1 MLFPQRHLQLP
12 AASCSFLLLPWLL
25 PSDVA
30 NLADV
35 HAQTDA
41 GDDASSET
49 VAGTAAANLA
59 DVQTDASDDESVVT
73 LAATEVGS
81 VASTTASS
89 SDSSRPI
96 RRRWGHKEKPKDV
109 DDKKQ

>member
-1 MLFPQRHLQLP
+1 M
-12 AASCSFLLLPWLL
+12 
-25 PSDVA
+25 
-30 NLADV
+30 

-41 GDDASSET
+41 DDDASSET

-96 RRRWGHKEKPKDV
+96 RRRWGHKEKP
-109 DDKKQ
+109 